1 LNLRLSKSRRKR
13 PVPKDWASSEDIESY
28 DVISTS
34 DLLYP
39 GSSSIAIDGLGER
52 VIIGGSD
59 GIAGIYSLSDHKIL
73 TAHKVGGGAI
83 TDAVWYGNKPIIS
96 TSSGVV
102 KVFDGGQEAATFTSH
117 AGAVN
122 ALAMHP
128 SGEIL
133 ASVGADQSFVFYDL
147 VAAKPVTQVYT
158 DCGPYLITK
167 HCIHPLTLLR
177 SNIRL
182 VPSRWSPFCSWW
194 YRWSS

>member
-1 LNLRLSKSRRKR
+1 M
-13 PVPKDWASSEDIESY
+13 PKDWASSENIESY

-34 DLLYP
+34 ELLYP
-39 GSSSIAIDGLGER
+39 GSSSIAIDELGEKAI
-52 VIIGGSD
+52 VGGSD
-59 GIAGIYSLSDHKIL
+59 SVAGIYSLPDNNIL
-73 TAHKVGGGAI
+73 MVLNVGGGAI
-83 TDAVWYGNKPIIS
+83 TDAVWYGDKPVVS

-133 ASVGADQSFVFYDL
+133 ASVGADKSFVFYDL

-158 DCGPYLITK
+158 DCGSYLISK
-167 HCIHPLTLLR
+167 HWIHSLTLLR
-177 SNIRL
+177 SNIRR
-182 VPSRWSPFCSWW
+182 VPSGWSPLCRRR